1 MLRVCMYEHHN
12 GLLKKWSLG
21 LRGHM
26 VTCCRSVLSWMEFV
40 FMWEGEELEW
50 GHWRPFFFW
59 RWMECVGPAVDT
71 VSLFRIIGC
80 LC

>member
-1 MLRVCMYEHHN
+1 MVTGAQGSH
-12 GLLKKWSLG
+12 
-21 LRGHM
+21 GHM
-26 VTCCRSVLSWMEFV
+26 LQVGLELDGVCF